1 MGATEKNNE
10 LEPFLDSN
18 CKPMT
23 LTAQTK
29 FGLTFGQLITLITY
43 TILVVSLY
51 FDVRSRIEIL
61 ETDKQSQARIN
72 EKLIDTIDRI
82 DKSTIRIEGKLDLK
96 QDKNWTK

>member
-1 MGATEKNNE
+1 MDATNKNNE
-10 LEPFLDSN
+10 LEPLLDSN

-23 LTAQTK
+23 LTGQTR

-43 TILVVSLY
+43 TVLVVSMY
-51 FDVRSRIEIL
+51 FDMSSRVKTL
-61 ETDKQSQARIN
+61 ETSKQDQVKIN
-72 EKLIDTIDRI
+72 EKLIETVDRI